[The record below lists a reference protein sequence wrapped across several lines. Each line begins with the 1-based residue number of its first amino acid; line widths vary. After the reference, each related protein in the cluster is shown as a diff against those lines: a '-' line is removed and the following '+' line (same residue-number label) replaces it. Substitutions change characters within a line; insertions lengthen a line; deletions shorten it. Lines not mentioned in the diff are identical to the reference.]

1 MRKLILTVVICL
13 MMVNVFAQVDTTT
26 HASPVV
32 IKLLKPQTDGGMPL
46 MQALKERKSSRSFS
60 DKELKPQVLSDLLWA
75 AFGINR
81 HDSAKRTA
89 PSAINMQE
97 IDIYV
102 AMRKGLYL
110 YEPKKHL
117 LKQVLAKDIRAIT
130 GKQDFVAVAPVN
142 LIYVADY
149 SKMSKVGDKKAFY
162 SAADTGFIA
171 QNVYLYCASN
181 SLATVVRGMFDKK
194 ALGKVMNLRSD
205 QNIVLTQTV
214 GYRK

>member
-26 HASPVV
+26 QASPVV
-32 IKLLKPQTDGGMPL
+32 IKLLKPQTDGGIPL

-60 DKELKPQVLSDLLWA
+60 NKELQPQVLSDLLWA
-75 AFGINR
+75 TFGINR
-81 HDSAKRTA
+81 PDSGKRTA

-117 LKQVLAKDIRAIT
+117 LKLVLSKDIRALT
-130 GKQDFVAVAPVN
+130 GKQKFVAVAPVN

-149 SKMSKVGDKKAFY
+149 SKMSKARNKKSFY

-171 QNVYLYCASN
+171 QNVYLYCASK

-194 ALGKVMNLRSD
+194 ALEKVMNLRSN

-214 GYRK
+214 GYGK